1 MIGLVYEVIVSGS
14 WIVSASK
21 IVIENMRDFSC
32 VYLFRHNV
40 RTQDR
45 PFV

>member
-1 MIGLVYEVIVSGS
+1 MIGLVYEVLVSGS

-21 IVIENMRDFSC
+21 IVIENMTVFSR
-32 VYLFRHNV
+32 VYLLRYNV

>member
-1 MIGLVYEVIVSGS
+1 MIGLVYEFNVSGS

-21 IVIENMRDFSC
+21 IVIENMTDFLC
-32 VYLFRHNV
+32 VYLLRHNI